1 MCINVLVWG
10 DQTNKKDTSSFNT
23 WKDIIIPEDVDD
35 RMTKIGD
42 TLVWPLPLSKR
53 RYLANYLGHAQE
65 KVGRLQLIDLAKQ
78 FPDKVCHHL

>member
-1 MCINVLVWG
+1 MWG

-65 KVGRLQLIDLAKQ
+65 KVGRLQLIELAKQ

>member
-1 MCINVLVWG
+1 MERYN
-10 DQTNKKDTSSFNT
+10 N
-23 WKDIIIPEDVDD
+23 PENVDD

-65 KVGRLQLIDLAKQ
+65 KVGRLQLIKLAKQ

>member
-42 TLVWPLPLSKR
+42 TLVWPLPLSKQ

-65 KVGRLQLIDLAKQ
+65 KVGRL
-78 FPDKVCHHL
+78 

>member
-10 DQTNKKDTSSFNT
+10 DQTNKDTSSFNT

-65 KVGRLQLIDLAKQ
+65 KVGRLQLIELAKQ
-78 FPDKVCHHL
+78 FLDKVCHHL

>member
-10 DQTNKKDTSSFNT
+10 DQTNKYTSSFNT

-65 KVGRLQLIDLAKQ
+65 KVGRLQLIELAKQ